1 MMKHVLLA
9 GILVIGSAVGAAAQ
23 SSSGGGA
30 ASPGSPSTSNMG
42 SSTAG
47 PARVSAETHCLDQQT
62 KQPRLKTATGGPSG
76 AATTTNPSANT
87 GSGPAAGQPGTTG
100 SGAMNLPSC

>member
-9 GILVIGSAVGAAAQ
+9 GILVIGGAVAAAAQ

-30 ASPGSPSTSNMG
+30 ASPGSSRSNMG
-42 SSTAG
+42 SSSAG
-47 PARVSAETHCLDQQT
+47 PARISAETHCLDQQT
-62 KQPRLKTATGGPSG
+62 KQPRLKTAAGGPSG

-87 GSGPAAGQPGTTG
+87 GSGPSAGQPGTTG